1 MSQPSRDPPKP
12 SAPASTGEPKK
23 AYSGSAM
30 ATKPGATGGGASAGT
45 AGKEAPKDKPES
57 STAPAGN
64 VSVQGKKE
72 EAKPTQ
78 VKTAPTSQV
87 KVTAKAPPPGT
98 GAGAAASAAATTAV
112 TKPKESPKDTAKTAP
127 VSQHKSS
134 ATAPPPATGAA
145 AATAV
150 SKPKES
156 PKDTAKTAPAS
167 QVKATAT
174 APPPATG
181 AAAATAV
188 SKPKESPKDT
198 AKSSTAATTVKA
210 EVPKA
215 DPTKTQKPA
224 AAATAAAG
232 NVSVQGKKEEAKP
245 TQAKV
250 QAVIPSTAAKGAKEA
265 PAADPFDDLASSL
278 PSADSVRPQEPIY
291 TGPEVTEHV
300 ITPEV
305 GYKCGERED
314 TLPPGYRFTDKAP
327 VPAEVKPKDVP
338 KPMTED
344 QAMDSL
350 SDDFLT
356 FSDPAASKK
365 DEKKVH
371 DDSVRA
377 SSAGPANFAS
387 LPVKDDSMS
396 LDALDMLGDTLP
408 ADKPKPEAPK
418 LRPEDIVSEGKVKDE
433 KGVRVGER
441 EDSIPPEY
449 RLKEDKSKTLPAPE
463 PEPKMD
469 NSEALDILSGDFMTS
484 SAAPAIQAP
493 PITPSSAPAQPKMDN
508 SEALDILSGD
518 FVTSSAAPAVQAPL
532 VTPSSAPVQKAA
544 AVPPKAVSPAPPA
557 DKKTE
562 AAGVSAS
569 TAKKVQSSAAPPA
582 PPVDKKGKAEKVA
595 SGKDATK
602 TTPKAE
608 DDSMSLDALDMLGD
622 TLPADKPKPEA
633 PKLRPEDIVSEDKLK
648 KEKGVRVGERDDSIA
663 PEYRLKEDKS
673 KTLPAPEL
681 EPKMDN
687 SEALDI
693 LSGDFVTSSAAPA
706 VQAPPITPLS
716 APAQVR
722 SGSETVTSTAA
733 PKVQSAA
740 CVPTETA
747 PQLEA
752 GADVALDALSDT
764 LKDIAPAPQPA
775 PVPAKDIVKEKK
787 AVEEKLVK
795 AGERDDSL
803 PPEYRPTE
811 EDIKKMA
818 EAKAK
823 AAAAPKEKT
832 MDDDTALDL
841 LSGDFSAPAKST
853 APVAPSAGTTKP
865 KPPEQG
871 SDAKSDKSKGKSK
884 SKSNKHHADQPPAT
898 DQRPAQLSSDVVVT
912 SKKQGGKS

>member
-1 MSQPSRDPPKP
+1 MGQILSWIRGPRETPALQEVAVEEQSQPSRDPPKP

-112 TKPKESPKDTAKTAP
+112 TKPKESPKDTAK
-127 VSQHKSS
+127 
-134 ATAPPPATGAA
+134 
-145 AATAV
+145 
-150 SKPKES
+150 
-156 PKDTAKTAPAS
+156 
-167 QVKATAT
+167 
-174 APPPATG
+174 
-181 AAAATAV
+181 
-188 SKPKESPKDT
+188 
-198 AKSSTAATTVKA
+198 
-210 EVPKA
+210 
-215 DPTKTQKPA
+215 
-224 AAATAAAG
+224 
-232 NVSVQGKKEEAKP
+232 
-245 TQAKV
+245 V
-250 QAVIPSTAAKGAKEA
+250 QAVIPSTAAKGAKE
-265 PAADPFDDLASSL
+265 
-278 PSADSVRPQEPIY
+278 
-291 TGPEVTEHV
+291 
-300 ITPEV
+300 
-305 GYKCGERED
+305 
-314 TLPPGYRFTDKAP
+314 AP

>member
-1 MSQPSRDPPKP
+1 MGQILSWIRGPRETPALQEVAVEEQSQPSRDPPKP

-198 AKSSTAATTVKA
+198 AK
-210 EVPKA
+210 
-215 DPTKTQKPA
+215 
-224 AAATAAAG
+224 
-232 NVSVQGKKEEAKP
+232 
-245 TQAKV
+245 V
-250 QAVIPSTAAKGAKEA
+250 QAVIPSTAAKGAKE
-265 PAADPFDDLASSL
+265 
-278 PSADSVRPQEPIY
+278 
-291 TGPEVTEHV
+291 
-300 ITPEV
+300 
-305 GYKCGERED
+305 
-314 TLPPGYRFTDKAP
+314 AP

>member
-1 MSQPSRDPPKP
+1 MGQILSWIRGPRETPALQEVAVEEQSQPSRDPPKP

-198 AKSSTAATTVKA
+198 
-210 EVPKA
+210 
-215 DPTKTQKPA
+215 
-224 AAATAAAG
+224 
-232 NVSVQGKKEEAKP
+232 
-245 TQAKV
+245 AKV

>member
-112 TKPKESPKDTAKTAP
+112 TKPKESPKDT
-127 VSQHKSS
+127 
-134 ATAPPPATGAA
+134 
-145 AATAV
+145 
-150 SKPKES
+150 
-156 PKDTAKTAPAS
+156 
-167 QVKATAT
+167 
-174 APPPATG
+174 
-181 AAAATAV
+181 
-188 SKPKESPKDT
+188 
-198 AKSSTAATTVKA
+198 
-210 EVPKA
+210 
-215 DPTKTQKPA
+215 
-224 AAATAAAG
+224 
-232 NVSVQGKKEEAKP
+232 
-245 TQAKV
+245 AKV

-871 SDAKSDKSKGKSK
+871 SDAKSDKSK
-884 SKSNKHHADQPPAT
+884 KHHADQPPAT

>member
-1 MSQPSRDPPKP
+1 MPHTHKKRRKESQPSRDPPKP

-112 TKPKESPKDTAKTAP
+112 TKPKESPKDT
-127 VSQHKSS
+127 
-134 ATAPPPATGAA
+134 
-145 AATAV
+145 
-150 SKPKES
+150 
-156 PKDTAKTAPAS
+156 
-167 QVKATAT
+167 
-174 APPPATG
+174 
-181 AAAATAV
+181 
-188 SKPKESPKDT
+188 
-198 AKSSTAATTVKA
+198 
-210 EVPKA
+210 
-215 DPTKTQKPA
+215 
-224 AAATAAAG
+224 
-232 NVSVQGKKEEAKP
+232 
-245 TQAKV
+245 AKV

-871 SDAKSDKSKGKSK
+871 SDAKSDKSK
-884 SKSNKHHADQPPAT
+884 KHHADQPPAT

>member
-1 MSQPSRDPPKP
+1 MGQILSWIRGPRETPALQEVAVEEQSQPSRDPPKP

-174 APPPATG
+174 APPPAT
-181 AAAATAV
+181 AAAAV

-198 AKSSTAATTVKA
+198 
-210 EVPKA
+210 
-215 DPTKTQKPA
+215 
-224 AAATAAAG
+224 
-232 NVSVQGKKEEAKP
+232 
-245 TQAKV
+245 AKV
-250 QAVIPSTAAKGAKEA
+250 QAVIPSTAAKGAKE
-265 PAADPFDDLASSL
+265 
-278 PSADSVRPQEPIY
+278 
-291 TGPEVTEHV
+291 
-300 ITPEV
+300 
-305 GYKCGERED
+305 
-314 TLPPGYRFTDKAP
+314 AP

>member
-1 MSQPSRDPPKP
+1 MPHTHKKRRKESQPSRDPPKP

-112 TKPKESPKDTAKTAP
+112 TKPKESPKDTAK
-127 VSQHKSS
+127 
-134 ATAPPPATGAA
+134 
-145 AATAV
+145 
-150 SKPKES
+150 
-156 PKDTAKTAPAS
+156 
-167 QVKATAT
+167 
-174 APPPATG
+174 
-181 AAAATAV
+181 
-188 SKPKESPKDT
+188 
-198 AKSSTAATTVKA
+198 SSTAATTVKA

-291 TGPEVTEHV
+291 TGPEVTE
-300 ITPEV
+300 
-305 GYKCGERED
+305 
-314 TLPPGYRFTDKAP
+314 AP

-871 SDAKSDKSKGKSK
+871 SDAKSDKSK
-884 SKSNKHHADQPPAT
+884 KHHADQPPAT

>member
-1 MSQPSRDPPKP
+1 MGQILSWIRGPRETPALQEVAVEEQSQPSRDPPKP

-250 QAVIPSTAAKGAKEA
+250 QAVIPSTAAKGAKE
-265 PAADPFDDLASSL
+265 
-278 PSADSVRPQEPIY
+278 
-291 TGPEVTEHV
+291 
-300 ITPEV
+300 
-305 GYKCGERED
+305 
-314 TLPPGYRFTDKAP
+314 AP

>member
-1 MSQPSRDPPKP
+1 MPHTHKKRRKESQPSRDPPKP

-112 TKPKESPKDTAKTAP
+112 T
-127 VSQHKSS
+127 
-134 ATAPPPATGAA
+134 
-145 AATAV
+145 
-150 SKPKES
+150 
-156 PKDTAKTAPAS
+156 
-167 QVKATAT
+167 
-174 APPPATG
+174 
-181 AAAATAV
+181 
-188 SKPKESPKDT
+188 KPKESPKDT

-493 PITPSSAPAQPKMDN
+493 PITPSSAPA
-508 SEALDILSGD
+508 
-518 FVTSSAAPAVQAPL
+518 
-532 VTPSSAPVQKAA
+532 QKAA

-871 SDAKSDKSKGKSK
+871 SDAKSDKSK
-884 SKSNKHHADQPPAT
+884 KHHADQPPAT